1 MRMLMDVRVVNK
13 TPEVL
18 RCGKTGTGCFPRN
31 RKCLVILVLAGCVP
45 GEPLFVELNMKKSIP
60 LLDHEI
66 RHLVST
72 FSSHVMYSSV
82 ADRGSGAFLTL
93 GSGMGKKSRSGS
105 GMNIPDHISKS
116 LETIC
121 WVKNS

>member
-1 MRMLMDVRVVNK
+1 MLMDVRVVNK

-18 RCGKTGTGCFPRN
+18 RCGKTGTGCFPRCGHLN

-45 GEPLFVELNMKKSIP
+45 GEPLLVELNMKKSIP

-82 ADRGSGAFLTL
+82 ADRGSGAFLTP
-93 GSGMGKKSRSGS
+93 GSGIGKKSRSGYFQE
-105 GMNIPDHISKS
+105 
-116 LETIC
+116 ETIC

>member
-45 GEPLFVELNMKKSIP
+45 GEPLLIELNVTKSIP

-66 RHLVST
+66 RYRVPV
-72 FSSHVMYSSV
+72 HVPSANTWYLPFQVM
-82 ADRGSGAFLTL
+82 
-93 GSGMGKKSRSGS
+93 
-105 GMNIPDHISKS
+105 
-116 LETIC
+116 
-121 WVKNS
+121 